1 MLPRA
6 LVPCLFLAGLV
17 LPAASARADV
27 PTKPLVLEACRVDG
41 VANAARCGTLEVF
54 EDRERRTGR
63 KIALRVVVLPAI
75 ASKPEPDPL
84 FFLAGGPGQ
93 AASELAGTVAPIF
106 QRVRERR
113 DLVFVDQRGTGSSN
127 PLDCELHDP
136 DDLASAF
143 EMDSYPLEKLREC
156 RERWDADPRLYTT
169 PLAMDDLDD
178 VRAALG
184 YPRVNLYGG
193 SYGTRAALVYLRRH
207 PERVR
212 AIVLDG
218 SAPVAMR
225 LPLPVGDD
233 AERALTKLF
242 SDCAADASCNAA
254 FPRLEETFHTLL
266 RELEAAPR
274 TVRLKDPRTAEE
286 VSLTMT
292 ADALAGGV
300 RAALYS
306 GELSSLLPLAITR
319 ASEGD
324 WSSFVALVGAF
335 ASDGISIGMFLSVV
349 CAEDVPRIGD
359 EERARAL
366 EGSRLGR
373 SGIRS
378 ILDACAEWP
387 IGTLPDDYAEPVRSD
402 VPVLALSGDLDPVT
416 PPRWGDE
423 AIRGL
428 TRARHI
434 VAPGTGHGVF
444 GRGCAPR
451 VLASFL
457 ASADPDVVDD
467 SCIQELRR
475 PPAFVTPNGPV
486 PRPVRPTKKVAP

>member
-1 MLPRA
+1 MLRRA
-6 LVPCLFLAGLV
+6 LLLGVLVVGL
-17 LPAASARADV
+17 LPASARADAG
-27 PTKPLVLEACRVDG
+27 TRPLVLETCRVDG
-41 VANAARCGTLEVF
+41 VPSGARCGTLEVF
-54 EDRERRTGR
+54 EDRERRSGR
-63 KIALRVVVLPAI
+63 KIALRVVVVSAI
-75 ASKPEPDPL
+75 AAKPEPDPL

-93 AASELAGTVAPIF
+93 AATDLLASVAPLF

-113 DLVFVDQRGTGSSN
+113 DLVFVDQRGTGASN
-127 PLDCELHDP
+127 PLDCELHDA
-136 DDLASAF
+136 DDLAAAF
-143 EMDSYPLEKLREC
+143 ELDSYPLEALRAC

-169 PLAMDDLDD
+169 PIAMDDLDD

-233 AERALTKLF
+233 AERALAKLF
-242 SDCAADASCNAA
+242 SDCAADAACHAA
-254 FPRLEETFHTLL
+254 FPRLEDTFRALL
-266 RELEAAPR
+266 DELEAAPR
-274 TVRLKDPRTAEE
+274 TVRVKHPRTAEDL
-286 VSLTMT
+286 SLTMT
-292 ADALAGGV
+292 ADALASGV
-300 RAALYS
+300 RAALYN

-349 CAEDVPRIGD
+349 CAEDAPRIRD
-359 EERARAL
+359 AERERAL

-373 SGIRS
+373 AAIRS
-378 ILDACAEWP
+378 MLEACAEWP
-387 IGTLPDDYAEPVRSD
+387 IGTLPADYAEPVRSD

-416 PPRWGDE
+416 PPRWGEE
-423 AIRGL
+423 AVRGL
-428 TRARHI
+428 TRARHV
-434 VAPGTGHGVF
+434 VAPGTGHGVIS
-444 GRGCAPR
+444 RGCVPG
-451 VLASFL
+451 VLADFL
-457 ASADPDVVDD
+457 AAADPAVVDD
-467 SCIQELRR
+467 TCMKALRR
-475 PPAFVTPNGPV
+475 PPAFLTPNGPV
-486 PRPVRPTKKVAP
+486 PQKAAP